1 MKDVVEVDEVAAE
14 LSDDHDPADPVAQA
28 DQGRAEGW
36 ILVPTLVD

>member
-14 LSDDHDPADPVAQA
+14 LSDDHDPADSVAQA
-28 DQGRAEGW
+28 DQGRAEGR